1 MKKLNR
7 NEIIAVT
14 VSLVVVVLF
23 VFLSFQF
30 LIAEAIFNQGSQSQT
45 MTIDASTLDN
55 NELIIQ
61 DIIVGSGEEAV
72 DGKKVSVHYTGQLTD
87 GTIFDSSVSRNE
99 PLSFIVGAK
108 QVIDGWDQGV
118 LGMKVGGKRVL
129 VIPPSFGYG
138 EIAIGPIPANST
150 LIFEIDL
157 LEIK

>member
-1 MKKLNR
+1 
-7 NEIIAVT
+7 
-14 VSLVVVVLF
+14 
-23 VFLSFQF
+23 
-30 LIAEAIFNQGSQSQT
+30 